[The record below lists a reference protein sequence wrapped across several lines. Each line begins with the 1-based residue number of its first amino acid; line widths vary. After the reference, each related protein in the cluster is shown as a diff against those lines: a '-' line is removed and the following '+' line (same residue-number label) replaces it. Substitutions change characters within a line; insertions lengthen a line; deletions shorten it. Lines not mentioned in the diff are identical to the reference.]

1 MITFPRDKADAPVP
15 SISGASSSR
24 RFAGTCEAG
33 WRAIIARLALFFH
46 AAADFCQDL
55 RRRRSNRYPRHSKA
69 SVVMI
74 DHHTGKFGNAKTEFG
89 IA

>member
-1 MITFPRDKADAPVP
+1 MITFPRDKADAPVS
-15 SISGASSSR
+15 SISGATSSR

-33 WRAIIARLALFFH
+33 WRTIIARLAFSFH
-46 AAADFCQDL
+46 AAARAFHNP
-55 RRRRSNRYPRHSKA
+55 RRRVSKTNPRHSRA